1 MPTGCGPLSN
11 EINSKSSKRTFYSF
25 SHSGFQAILP
35 LSEMT
40 LQALKKTKRRKE
52 RYSVPPPPFSWQRA
66 SPLQSTFTKKLI
78 DGLFSHSLPKGFA
91 HLKLPMTKKTMATAK
106 DRAIKGLW
114 PELPQGSN
122 AKDVGDGVVVVDLE
136 AGRGEAPNNNR
147 ITVKVLLTSRIS
159 PRFVTE

>member
-1 MPTGCGPLSN
+1 MPTGCDPLSN
-11 EINSKSSKRTFYSF
+11 EINSKPSKRTFYSF
-25 SHSGFQAILP
+25 SHSGFQTIL

-52 RYSVPPPPFSWQRA
+52 RYSAPLPPFSWQRA
-66 SPLQSTFTKKLI
+66 SPLLSLFSKNLI

-122 AKDVGDGVVVVDLE
+122 AKVVEVEAAAEDCE
-136 AGRGEAPNNNR
+136 AGQGEAPNNNR
-147 ITVKVLLTSRIS
+147 TTNTPLLTSRKS
-159 PRFVTE
+159 HRFVTE

>member
-25 SHSGFQAILP
+25 SHSRFQAIL
-35 LSEMT
+35 LSKMT

-52 RYSVPPPPFSWQRA
+52 RYSAPPPPFSWQRA
-66 SPLQSTFTKKLI
+66 SPLLSLFSKNLI
-78 DGLFSHSLPKGFA
+78 DGLFSHSLPKGFD

-122 AKDVGDGVVVVDLE
+122 AKEVQVVDVPADSE
-136 AGRGEAPNNNR
+136 AGRGEAPNKNR
-147 ITVKVLLTSRIS
+147 IAANLLLTSRIS